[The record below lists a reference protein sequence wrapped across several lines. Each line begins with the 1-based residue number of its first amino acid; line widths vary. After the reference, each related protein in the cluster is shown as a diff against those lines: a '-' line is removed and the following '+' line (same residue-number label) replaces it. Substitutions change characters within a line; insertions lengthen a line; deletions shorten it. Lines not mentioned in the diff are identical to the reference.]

1 MVNEPSFLQRSY
13 ERFSSEVLDAA
24 SAPVRLHVLKL
35 LVSKGPLPYTEI
47 MYEAKLDPVRDA
59 GKFVYHLKTLK
70 KAGLVSIEKGT
81 KKYGITELGKILV
94 DFSRDLEEYIAVKR
108 GRLFVRT
115 SRMTIEEFDRTRIAR
130 SLVSEAGMPQT
141 LADEVA
147 AEAEDRLLKFGITYL
162 SAPLIRELVNTILIE
177 RRLEE
182 YRHKLTRLGL
192 PVNDVTMLLRDAGQR
207 QLDAT
212 WIQRSAGDRVT
223 EEYVLLNSLPRETVD
238 AHLSGQIHLDDAAS
252 WILKPS
258 IFFHDARPFL
268 RKGIPGST
276 SPSSLE
282 NALESLLRVIRTGER
297 QVSTEQIFDHFNTL
311 LAPFISGLPHQRVQE
326 AIRAFLQA
334 MNWDG
339 FSNTISPRVTIG
351 IERTTPSHLETK
363 ETVGP
368 NGKTSGV
375 YSDFSRETEELFRTI
390 LDASIQLGRQQPI
403 VNPSINIR
411 TLKNQIESEDELLN
425 LAFQNS
431 QFATPNFV
439 VQSGNQSYSTSSDG
453 SILDESDAGPIGG
466 RAIVGTVQLN
476 LPRAS
481 YESSGKE
488 ERFIQSVKSSTIEAV
503 KALDLRRQSIIE
515 RMTEGILPLLT
526 WQADG
531 APYYDSRR
539 TQGEIG
545 LLGLVEAVKH
555 HTKADLWE
563 KSNAA
568 VAKKVVE
575 AVKQAV
581 TEADAQNLKVR
592 VGLHSSP
599 QASSRIASI
608 DAERFGFSTVVYQG
622 SKKFPYYSDSPTIPL
637 TQKVSLATRASIEGE
652 FQRIFD
658 GGSLLPIFTD
668 PRVDPR
674 QFQKTASQLAESGV
688 RQFTFSSVYTR
699 CRRCYATSIG
709 VRARCENCGFDQ
721 LTVLAKLGGRL
732 LPLDAWPDAQRRD
745 FDHLVPYEL

>member
-1 MVNEPSFLQRSY
+1 
-13 ERFSSEVLDAA
+13 
-24 SAPVRLHVLKL
+24 
-35 LVSKGPLPYTEI
+35 

-108 GRLFVRT
+108 GRMFVRT
-115 SRMTIEEFDRTRIAR
+115 SRMTIEEFDRTRIAK

-141 LADEVA
+141 LADELA

-177 RRLEE
+177 RKLEE

-192 PVNDVTMLLRDAGQR
+192 PVNDVTMLLRDAGQK

-212 WIQRSAGDRVT
+212 WIQRSAGERVT

-238 AHLSGQIHLDDAAS
+238 AHLSGQLHLDDAAS

-268 RKGIPGST
+268 RKGVPGST

-282 NALESLLRVIRTGER
+282 NALDSLLRVIRTGER
-297 QVSTEQIFDHFNTL
+297 QVSTEQVLDHFNIL
-311 LAPFISGLPHQRVQE
+311 LAPFIAGLPRQRVQE

-334 MNWDG
+334 LNWDG
-339 FSNTISPRVTIG
+339 FSNTIPPRVTIG
-351 IERTTPSHLETK
+351 LDRHTPSHFATK

-390 LDASIQLGRQQPI
+390 LDASLQLGRQQPI

-411 TLKNQIESEDELLN
+411 TLKEAIDSEDELLN
-425 LAFQNS
+425 LAFQNF
-431 QFATPNFV
+431 QFAIPNFAI
-439 VQSGNQSYSTSSDG
+439 QSGNQFYSTSSDG
-453 SILDESDAGPIGG
+453 SILEESDDSPIGG
-466 RAIVGTVQLN
+466 GAIVGTVQLN

-481 YESSGKE
+481 YEASGKE

-515 RMTEGILPLLT
+515 RMAEGILPLLT

-531 APYYDSRR
+531 APYFDSRR

-545 LLGLVEAVKH
+545 LLGLAEAVKH

-563 KSNAA
+563 KSNTAIA
-568 VAKKVVE
+568 RKVVE
-575 AVKQAV
+575 AAKQAV
-581 TEADAQNLKVR
+581 TEADSPNLRVR

-622 SKKFPYYSDSPTIPL
+622 SKKLPYYNDAPTIPL

-658 GGSLLPIFTD
+658 GGSLLPILTD
-668 PRVDPR
+668 PRVDAR
-674 QFQKTASQLAESGV
+674 QFQKTSSQLAESGV
-688 RQFTFSSVYTR
+688 QQFTFSSVISR

-732 LPLDAWPDAQRRD
+732 LPLDAWPDAQRRN

>member
-1 MVNEPSFLQRSY
+1 
-13 ERFSSEVLDAA
+13 
-24 SAPVRLHVLKL
+24 
-35 LVSKGPLPYTEI
+35 

-81 KKYGITELGKILV
+81 KKYSITELGKFLV

-130 SLVSEAGMPQT
+130 SLVGEAGMPQT
-141 LADEVA
+141 LADELA

-177 RRLEE
+177 RKLEE

-192 PVNDVTMLLRDAGQR
+192 PVNDVTMLLRDAGKK

-212 WIQRSAGDRVT
+212 WIQRSAGERVT

-238 AHLSGQIHLDDAAS
+238 AHLSGQFHLDDAAS

-268 RKGIPGST
+268 RKGVPGST
-276 SPSSLE
+276 IPSSLE

-297 QVSTEQIFDHFNTL
+297 QVSIEQVFDHFNVI
-311 LAPFISGLPHQRVQE
+311 LAPFIAGLPRQRVQE
-326 AIRAFLQA
+326 AIRSFLEA
-334 MNWDG
+334 LNWDG
-339 FSNTISPRVTIG
+339 FSNTIPPRVTIG
-351 IERTTPSHLETK
+351 LDRRSPSHIEEK
-363 ETVGP
+363 EAVGP
-368 NGKTSGV
+368 DGKTGGF
-375 YSDFSRETEELFRTI
+375 YGDFSREAEELFRTI
-390 LDASIQLGRQQPI
+390 LDASLQLAREQPI

-411 TLKNQIESEDELLN
+411 TSKDTIGSEDELLS

-431 QFATPNFV
+431 KFAVPNFWI
-439 VQSGNQSYSTSSDG
+439 QTGDQSYSASSDG
-453 SILDESDAGPIGG
+453 SVLSGNDASPSSGS
-466 RAIVGTVQLN
+466 AIVGTVQLN

-481 YESSGKE
+481 YEASGKD

-503 KALDLRRQSIIE
+503 KALDLRRQAIID
-515 RMTEGILPLLT
+515 RMTEGVLPLLT
-526 WQADG
+526 WEADG
-531 APYYDSRR
+531 SPYYDSRK
-539 TQGEIG
+539 THGEIG
-545 LLGLVEAVKH
+545 LLGLAEAVKH

-568 VAKKVVE
+568 IAKKIVE
-575 AVKQAV
+575 AAKQAV
-581 TEADAQNLKVR
+581 AEADAPSLRVG

-599 QASSRIASI
+599 QASSRLASI
-608 DAERFGFSTVVYQG
+608 DAEKFGFSTVIYQG
-622 SKKFPYYSDSPTIPL
+622 SKKFPYYNDAPTVPL
-637 TQKVSLATRASIEGE
+637 TQKLSLATRASIEGE
-652 FQRIFD
+652 FQKIFD
-658 GGSLLPIFTD
+658 GGSLLNLFTD
-668 PRVDPR
+668 PRTESR
-674 QFQKTASQLAESGV
+674 EFQKTSAQLAELGV
-688 RQFTFSSVYTR
+688 QQFTFSSVYSR
-699 CRRCYATSIG
+699 CRRCYTTFPG
-709 VRARCENCGFDQ
+709 VLSKCENCGFDHM
-721 LTVLAKLGGRL
+721 TVLSKLGGRL

-745 FDHLVPYEL
+745 FDHLVQYEL